1 VANDGQLDSNVAT
14 VTITVNPVNDA
25 PIANDDTA
33 TTTVDTPVDIDVLA
47 NDTDVDGDVLTVNS
61 FDATSVSGGTV
72 SCDTAATTPT
82 PQCTY
87 TPPAGFTGTDT
98 FTYDATD
105 GIDVSNRATVTI
117 TVQDVAAV
125 EAEVEAPGA
134 INAANRGRTPIE
146 LEFDD
151 GMPPVMIAELFCG
164 GDVSNAMA
172 TPVRINAEDEE
183 ENEFTAL
190 FNTEDLMLICE
201 DTMIVCTGT
210 LTDGRSF
217 QGMGELNVIRDVNG
231 NRCD

>member
-1 VANDGQLDSNVAT
+1 
-14 VTITVNPVNDA
+14 
-25 PIANDDTA
+25 
-33 TTTVDTPVDIDVLA
+33 
-47 NDTDVDGDVLTVNS
+47 
-61 FDATSVSGGTV
+61 V
-72 SCDTAATTPT
+72 SCNATC
-82 PQCTY
+82 QY
-87 TPPAGFTGTDT
+87 TPPADFNGTDT

-134 INAANRGRTPIE
+134 VNGANRGRTPIE

-151 GMPPVMIAELFCG
+151 GMPPVMMAELFCG

-172 TPVRINAEDEE
+172 TPVRINADDEE

-190 FNTEDLMLICE
+190 FKTVDLQLVCE

-210 LTDGRSF
+210 LADGRSF